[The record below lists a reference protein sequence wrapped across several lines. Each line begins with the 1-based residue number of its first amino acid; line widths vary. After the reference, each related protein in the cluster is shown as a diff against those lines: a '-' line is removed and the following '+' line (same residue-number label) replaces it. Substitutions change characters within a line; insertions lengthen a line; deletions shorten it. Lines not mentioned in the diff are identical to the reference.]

1 MTAPGLPATPCPSC
15 GSLYVIGMDSGLMFC
30 PECRNEWNPREM
42 PKHEEVAGR
51 IDATGTKLD
60 AALERHAG
68 GGSYDTV
75 VEVTHDDGGSGNV
88 RTDRYVYHSTTP
100 HTMQDALDMAVE
112 HFSVAV
118 GSHVEEAKVAERIPD
133 VEPEPVAEEAIRQVT
148 EGEATSVASLTPDT
162 APSAPLAT
170 ADELAEVREQHDAE
184 IDNADDEAV
193 DDAPSEQDA
202 ILAAAYLETLTG
214 TGVTLEGGQRAT
226 LLDFPDDDHA
236 RVQLST
242 GDVAVVDFNDIAS
255 ADPQTVEAETPD
267 VELDD
272 ETAEMFGG
280 AALILACLVI
290 EAGIASIEGEGAE
303 STLIEPPSGWFP
315 PDEDAVPLMEQAAA
329 GAVSMLIQTFALPR
343 AELQAMVAGVR
354 ESVTA
359 ETTTEVKGN
368 GTNTNQE

>member
-1 MTAPGLPATPCPSC
+1 
-15 GSLYVIGMDSGLMFC
+15 MFC
-30 PECRNEWNPREM
+30 PECRSEWDPREAVK
-42 PKHEEVAGR
+42 PAPVPTTH
-51 IDATGTKLD
+51 
-60 AALERHAG
+60 AALVAAEAG
-68 GGSYDTV
+68 TIRGPDLLGSYDTI

-88 RTDRYVYHSTTP
+88 RTDRYVYHSETP

-118 GSHVEEAKVAERIPD
+118 MSHVEEAKVVERIPD
-133 VEPEPVAEEAIRQVT
+133 LEALSEMTGQDEVKLQGANVPDVEPDVDHGDEVDEP
-148 EGEATSVASLTPDT
+148 GP
-162 APSAPLAT
+162 
-170 ADELAEVREQHDAE
+170 
-184 IDNADDEAV
+184 V
-193 DDAPSEQDA
+193 DVPSEQDD

-236 RVQLST
+236 RVQLADGLVS
-242 GDVAVVDFNDIAS
+242 VVDFNDIIG

-272 ETAEMFGG
+272 ETAGMFGG

-290 EAGIASIEGEGAE
+290 EAGIASIEGEGEAA
-303 STLIEPPSGWFP
+303 TLVEPPSGWFP

-343 AELQAMVAGVR
+343 AELQAMVAKVR
-354 ESVTA
+354 EGVTA
-359 ETTTEVKGN
+359 SDDGARPE
-368 GTNTNQE
+368 